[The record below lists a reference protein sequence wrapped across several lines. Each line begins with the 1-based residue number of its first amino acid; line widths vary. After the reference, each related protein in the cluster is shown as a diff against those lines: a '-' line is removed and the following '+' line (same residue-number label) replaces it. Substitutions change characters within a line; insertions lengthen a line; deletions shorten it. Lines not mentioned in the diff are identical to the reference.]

1 MALQAAKS
9 EAMGMDTKKILF
21 ADDDPEIREVLRLL
35 LAGEGFAVEEAASGT
50 EVLKKLDDSVG
61 LVILDVMMPGLG
73 GYAVC
78 AEIRKQ
84 SAVPVLFL
92 TAKSQDSEKAL
103 GFSVG
108 GDDYLVKPFSYTELI
123 SRVKAMLRRYYV
135 YGAKA
140 GEENRVIRC
149 CGTVE
154 IDPDQCVVRQDG
166 QEVPLTDTEYRIL
179 LLLASHQKKVFSAQ
193 NIYESVWNEPYFY
206 TSNNTVMVHIRN
218 IRRKLGDDPQ
228 NCRTIRTVWG
238 KGYRI
243 E

>member
-1 MALQAAKS
+1 M
-9 EAMGMDTKKILF
+9 EVETKKILF

-35 LAGEGFAVEEAASGT
+35 LTSEGYAVAEASSGG
-50 EVLKKLDDSVG
+50 EVLERLDGSVD
-61 LVILDVMMPGLG
+61 LVILDVMMPDLG

-78 AEIRKQ
+78 AEIRKR

-92 TAKSQDSEKAL
+92 TAKGQDSDKTM

-135 YGAKA
+135 YGAKQS
-140 GEENRVIRC
+140 ESDVLRC
-149 CGTVE
+149 CGNIE
-154 IDPDQCVVRQDG
+154 IDPGQCRVCADG
-166 QEVPLTDTEYRIL
+166 AEVSLTDTEYRIL
-179 LLLASHQKKVFSAQ
+179 LLLASHPKKVFSAQ
-193 NIYESVWNEPYFY
+193 NIYESIWNEPYFY

>member
-1 MALQAAKS
+1 
-9 EAMGMDTKKILF
+9 MDAKKILF
-21 ADDDPEIREVLRLL
+21 ADDDPEIREILQLL
-35 LAGEGFAVEEAASGT
+35 LTSEGYQVEAASNG
-50 EVLKKLDDSVG
+50 EELLSRLDDSVD
-61 LVILDVMMPGLG
+61 LVILDIMMPGMG
-73 GYAVC
+73 GYHVC

-92 TAKSQDSEKAL
+92 TAKSQDSDKTM
-103 GFSVG
+103 GFSAG

-140 GEENRVIRC
+140 PEQSQVLRC
-149 CGTVE
+149 CGNIE
-154 IDPDQCVVRQDG
+154 IDLNRCVVRRDG
-166 QEVPLTDTEYRIL
+166 QEVVLTDTEYRIL
-179 LLLASHQKKVFSAQ
+179 CLLATHPKKVFSVQ
-193 NIYESVWNEPYFY
+193 NIYESIWDEPFLY

-228 NCRTIRTVWG
+228 NCQTIRTVWG
-238 KGYRI
+238 RGYRI

>member
-1 MALQAAKS
+1 
-9 EAMGMDTKKILF
+9 MDAKKILF
-21 ADDDPEIREVLRLL
+21 ADDDPEIREVLQLL
-35 LAGEGFAVEEAASGT
+35 LTSEGYQVEAASNG
-50 EVLKKLDDSVG
+50 EELLSRLDDSVD
-61 LVILDVMMPGLG
+61 LVILDIMMPGMG
-73 GYAVC
+73 GYHVC

-92 TAKSQDSEKAL
+92 TAKSQDSDKTM
-103 GFSVG
+103 GFSAG

-140 GEENRVIRC
+140 PEQSQVLRC
-149 CGTVE
+149 CGNIE
-154 IDPDQCVVRQDG
+154 IDLNRCVVRRDG
-166 QEVPLTDTEYRIL
+166 QEVVLTDTEYRIL
-179 LLLASHQKKVFSAQ
+179 CLLATHPKKVFSVQ
-193 NIYESVWNEPYFY
+193 NIYESIWDEPFLY

-228 NCRTIRTVWG
+228 NCQTIRTVWG
-238 KGYRI
+238 RGYRI

>member
-1 MALQAAKS
+1 
-9 EAMGMDTKKILF
+9 MDAKKILF
-21 ADDDPEIREVLRLL
+21 ADDDPEIREVLQLL
-35 LAGEGFAVEEAASGT
+35 LTSEGYQVEAASNG
-50 EVLKKLDDSVG
+50 EELLSRLDDSVD
-61 LVILDVMMPGLG
+61 LVILDIMMPGMG
-73 GYAVC
+73 GYHVC

-92 TAKSQDSEKAL
+92 TAKAQDSDKTM
-103 GFSVG
+103 GFSAG

-140 GEENRVIRC
+140 PEQSQVLRC
-149 CGTVE
+149 CGNIE
-154 IDPDQCVVRQDG
+154 IDLNRCVVRRDG
-166 QEVPLTDTEYRIL
+166 QEVVLTDTEYRIL
-179 LLLASHQKKVFSAQ
+179 CLLATHPKKVFSVQ
-193 NIYESVWNEPYFY
+193 NIYESIWDEPFLY

-228 NCRTIRTVWG
+228 NCQTIRTVWG
-238 KGYRI
+238 RGYRI